1 MTSFTCSLCLASR
14 NFASLAQMFRHIT
27 MYHQNEANFNI
38 TCNLDSKCGVL
49 YRTYSA
55 YKAHI
60 YRKHS
65 LELYSSRGNCSL
77 NTMLDLGQQEENKDL
92 FVEFDETN
100 DDTNYESTFINVDL
114 DSILSNSDYGTGLY
128 DLVASLSSAGSDE
141 EPLELMKNI
150 KKSFILFVLQ
160 LREEFLLPKN
170 ITNIISDYIVTLM
183 QNIEII
189 FEKKAFDY
197 YADSHLS
204 VSTSFRRENKKAID
218 FDHMKNTLNDICDG
232 IKSISKND
240 YQFIKQCEQ
249 YFGYSSPKEIVVSSP
264 NEFPERGYFLPIDE
278 TLLSMLKYQPFVTQ
292 ILENIHHQQA
302 VTEHDNDLMFSV
314 RDAYSGT
321 TLDHDSLLIQLY
333 LDDISLTNPIG

>member
-1 MTSFTCSLCLASR
+1 
-14 NFASLAQMFRHIT
+14 
-27 MYHQNEANFNI
+27 MYHQNESNFNI
-38 TCNLDSKCGVL
+38 TCNLDSKYGVL

-65 LELYSSRGNCSL
+65 LELYSSRGNCNL

-141 EPLELMKNI
+141 EPLELMKDI
-150 KKSFILFVLQ
+150 KKSFILFALQ
-160 LREEFLLPKN
+160 LREELLLPKN

-183 QNIEII
+183 QNIKII

-197 YADSHLS
+197 YTDSH
-204 VSTSFRRENKKAID
+204 
-218 FDHMKNTLNDICDG
+218 
-232 IKSISKND
+232 
-240 YQFIKQCEQ
+240 
-249 YFGYSSPKEIVVSSP
+249 
-264 NEFPERGYFLPIDE
+264 
-278 TLLSMLKYQPFVTQ
+278 
-292 ILENIHHQQA
+292 
-302 VTEHDNDLMFSV
+302 
-314 RDAYSGT
+314 
-321 TLDHDSLLIQLY
+321 
-333 LDDISLTNPIG
+333 